1 MRPRQS
7 PVKARPFP
15 IRLRYSGR
23 MSATQLR
30 FRILLRPGFALGP
43 GKIDL
48 LAGIA
53 ETGSISAA
61 GRQMGMSYKK
71 AWRLIDEMNHA
82 FRKPLVDAVKGGSAG
97 GGARLTPTGRAVLD
111 RYRSME
117 SRAARLYGRELKG
130 LSALVA
136 KPRKANAV

>member
-1 MRPRQS
+1 
-7 PVKARPFP
+7 
-15 IRLRYSGR
+15 
-23 MSATQLR
+23 MSVSQLR

-71 AWRLIDEMNHA
+71 AWRLIDDMNRA
-82 FRKPLVDAVKGGSAG
+82 FRRPLVAAAKGGKAG
-97 GGARLTPTGRAVLD
+97 GGANLTATGRAVLA
-111 RYRSME
+111 RYRAME
-117 SRAARLYGRELKG
+117 TRAARIYGRELSSF
-130 LSALVA
+130 SALVA
-136 KPRKANAV
+136 KPSSTKIR

>member
-1 MRPRQS
+1 
-7 PVKARPFP
+7 
-15 IRLRYSGR
+15 
-23 MSATQLR
+23 MSVSQLR
-30 FRILLRPGFALGP
+30 FRILLGPGFALGP

-71 AWRLIDEMNHA
+71 AWRLIDDMNRA
-82 FRKPLVDAVKGGSAG
+82 FRRPLVAAAKGGKAG

-111 RYRSME
+111 RYRAME
-117 SRAARLYGRELKG
+117 TRAARIYGRELKG
-130 LSALVA
+130 LNELVA
-136 KPRKANAV
+136 KPRRSKAV

>member
-1 MRPRQS
+1 
-7 PVKARPFP
+7 
-15 IRLRYSGR
+15 
-23 MSATQLR
+23 MSISQLR

-71 AWRLIDEMNHA
+71 AWRLIDDMNHA
-82 FRKPLVDAVKGGSAG
+82 FRRPLVAAAKGGKAG
-97 GGARLTPTGRAVLD
+97 GGARLTPTGRAVLN
-111 RYRSME
+111 RYRAME
-117 SRAARLYGRELKG
+117 NRAARLYARDLRDLNVLAAGAGRKKSG
-130 LSALVA
+130 
-136 KPRKANAV
+136 